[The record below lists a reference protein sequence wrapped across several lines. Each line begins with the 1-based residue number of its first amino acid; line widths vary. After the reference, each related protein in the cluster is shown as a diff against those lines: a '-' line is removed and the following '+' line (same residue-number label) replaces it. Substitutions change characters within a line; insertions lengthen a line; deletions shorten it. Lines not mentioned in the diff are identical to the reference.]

1 MTQSQYTLGIVT
13 PTYNEISNI
22 PILIEQLDAVLCA
35 NKIKAKLLIVDDA
48 SPDGTAFL
56 VKELMR
62 TFKSEYLTIDLM
74 ERSGKNGLSTAYIQ
88 GFGSIINECEFLVS
102 LDADLSHQPKYLP
115 QFLTLATAHELDFVI
130 GSRYIKGGGVENW
143 SLTRKL
149 ISRFGSL
156 YASIILGASISDF
169 TGGYNLYRNSFVK
182 KFDLSKSI
190 KATGY
195 LFQIEMKY
203 KMFRFGGKFI
213 ESPIIFPDRV
223 FGESKMSGSIIK
235 EAAIGVVKMRLT
247 K

>member
-1 MTQSQYTLGIVT
+1 MYTLGIVT

-22 PILIEQLDAVLCA
+22 PILIEQLDSVVSA
-35 NKIKAKLLIVDDA
+35 NKIKTKLLIVDDS

-56 VKELMR
+56 VKDLINK
-62 TFKSEYLTIDLM
+62 FQSEYLTIDLL
-74 ERSGKNGLSTAYIQ
+74 ERTGKNGLSTAYIQ
-88 GFGSIINECEFLVS
+88 GFGKIIDECEFLLS
-102 LDADLSHQPKYLP
+102 LDADLSHQPKYIP
-115 QFLTLATAHELDFVI
+115 QFLSLAKAHELDFVI

-143 SLTRKL
+143 SLIRKL

-156 YASIILGASISDF
+156 YSSFILGVGINDF
-169 TGGYNLYRNSFVK
+169 TGGYNLYKSAFVK
-182 KFDLSKSI
+182 RFDLENSI

-203 KMFRFGGKFI
+203 KMFKFAGKFI

-235 EAAIGVVKMRLT
+235 EAAIGVIKM
-247 K
+247 KFSNK

>member
-1 MTQSQYTLGIVT
+1 MAKYTLGIVS

-22 PILIEQLDAVLCA
+22 EVLVEQIDAVVSS
-35 NKIKAKLLIVDDA
+35 NGIPTKLLIVDDA
-48 SPDGTAFL
+48 SPDGTAFA

-62 TFKSEYLTIDLM
+62 TFKSEFLTIDLF
-74 ERSGKNGLSTAYIQ
+74 ERTGKNGLSTAYIQ
-88 GFGSIINECEFLVS
+88 GFGKIINDCEFLVS

-115 QFLTLATAHELDFVI
+115 QFLSLAKAHDLDVVI

-143 SLTRKL
+143 SWTRKL

-156 YASIILGASISDF
+156 YASIILGAGISDF
-169 TGGYNLYRNSFVK
+169 TGGYNLYRSSFVSN
-182 KFDLSKSI
+182 FDLAANI

-203 KMFRFGGKFI
+203 KMSKAGAKYM
-213 ESPIIFPDRV
+213 ESPIIFPDRI

-235 EAAIGVVKMRLT
+235 EAALGVLGMRL
-247 K
+247 KK